1 MCKRQQVAKMNSW
14 KCGKEEFHPSKS
26 NFPQLLW
33 TLWKTW
39 CASPVFLLGRGLKSI
54 NPPSI
59 NFITCF
65 LLLGHPET
73 PKGKLLVLRW
83 KIVLRKR
90 NYSDRLNPLFS
101 LSIKRATRPTVDV
114 RAARA
119 ARVRSR
125 AHKQSHVSRQTDCSL
140 QPPRHPDKNR
150 MF

>member
-1 MCKRQQVAKMNSW
+1 MCKTQQVAKISLWNW
-14 KCGKEEFHPSKS
+14 VNAFHPSKS
-26 NFPQLLW
+26 NFHQLLQ
-33 TLWKTW
+33 TLWKTC
-39 CASPVFLLGRGLKSI
+39 CASPVFLLGGGLKSI

-101 LSIKRATRPTVDV
+101 LSIKRATRPTVDI
-114 RAARA
+114 RAAWAPVCA
-119 ARVRSR
+119 AEHISR
-125 AHKQSHVSRQTDCSL
+125 AMFHGKQTVLYSRRATQI
-140 QPPRHPDKNR
+140 RI
-150 MF
+150 